1 MKPIEFIPRL
11 AIFLVVTFY
20 VFLATMGRIVE
31 AERHNQP
38 NPDMPFAFPADGS
51 AVIINEKPEGLDN
64 NISFS
69 NTYCQAVP
77 IKKNINDNQMHC
89 YSKEIK
95 TP

>member
-11 AIFLVVTFY
+11 AIFLVVIFY
-20 VFLATMGRIVE
+20 VFIATMGRIVE

-38 NPDMPFAFPADGS
+38 NPDMPFALSSDGS

-89 YSKEIK
+89 YSKETK
-95 TP
+95 NP

>member
-38 NPDMPFAFPADGS
+38 NPDMPFALPSDGS
-51 AVIINEKPEGLDN
+51 AVVINEKPEGLDN

-69 NTYCQAVP
+69 NTYCQAVS